1 MATLPALSPLPR
13 QLEPCGLT
21 TRDREAYYANH
32 YGVLSERRWE
42 WAAANGTNGWTSFP
56 TRRGSD
62 EPGVIDLSEFE
73 MRRRRADRWRCAA
86 EESLQRMR

>member
-13 QLEPCGLT
+13 QLEPC
-21 TRDREAYYANH
+21 AYYANEF
-32 YGVLSERRWE
+32 GVLSERRWE
-42 WAAANGTNGWTSFP
+42 WAAANGIDGWTSFP

-62 EPGVIDLSEFE
+62 EPCVIDLSEFE

-86 EESLQRMR
+86 EESLQRVR